1 MTRPEEDPH
10 SPRRNTHLIGHGAA
24 ETTVLEA
31 WNSGRM
37 HHAWLIGGPPGI
49 GKATL
54 AYRIA
59 RFVLAKGG
67 DAAAEDSL
75 FGAPPPPTSLATDPE
90 SPAARRIAAG
100 GHADLLTVQRVWDE
114 KRQRF
119 KRDLPVDEVRRVAPF
134 LRMTS
139 GEGGW
144 RVVVVDGAD
153 QMNLSGQNALLKILE
168 EPPSKSLILMVA
180 DNVGSLLPTI
190 RSRSRRLMLEPLQEG
205 QVISLLSRY
214 RPDLDGEEQRALAR
228 LAEGSIGRAIDLH
241 SAGGL
246 DLYRKMLGLLEMLPR
261 LDTLATYRFIDETLK
276 GNDET
281 AWAVITDLMGWWLG
295 RLARAGARGAL
306 PPAVLP
312 GEAELMRRLL
322 RDGVPGS
329 GLDRWVEVW
338 ENTGRLFARAES
350 ANLDRRQVLLQ
361 ALLAIEAA
369 AA

>member
-1 MTRPEEDPH
+1 MTLPEEDPH
-10 SPRRNTHLIGHGAA
+10 NPRRNTHLIGHGAA
-24 ETTVLEA
+24 EATVLEA
-31 WNSGRM
+31 WKSGRM

-59 RFVLAKGG
+59 RFVLSKGG
-67 DAAAEDSL
+67 EAAGDGL
-75 FGAPPPPTSLATDPE
+75 FGVPPPPTSLATDPE
-90 SPAARRIAAG
+90 TPAARRIAAG
-100 GHADLLTVQRVWDE
+100 GHADLLTIQRIWDD

-144 RVVVVDGAD
+144 RVVIVDGAD

-168 EPPSKSLILMVA
+168 EPPSKCLILMVA

-205 QVISLLSRY
+205 QVVSLLSRY
-214 RPDLDGEEQRALAR
+214 RPDLEGEGQRALAR

-261 LDTLATYRFIDETLK
+261 LDTLAAYRFIDETLK

-281 AWAVITDLMGWWLG
+281 AWTVVTELTGWWLG
-295 RLARAGARGAL
+295 RLARASARGSL
-306 PPAVLP
+306 PPAVMA
-312 GEAELMRRLL
+312 GEAELMARLL
-322 RDGVPGS
+322 RPRHS
-329 GLDRWVEVW
+329 GASLDRWVEVW
-338 ENTGRLFARAES
+338 ENTGRLFARAET